1 MVLPFTTKLFLTVVL
16 PAVLP
21 IFNWVASPPKL
32 IVVAVVFAKL
42 NVVLPTVRLL
52 ATIFKLFWTFVIP
65 VLAPILTFVPL
76 AAILT
81 FAGEANKLNVD
92 CEVVKSPPL
101 TATSPDATML
111 LAYIFPNTKL
121 P

>member
-1 MVLPFTTKLFLTVVL
+1 M
-16 PAVLP
+16 
-21 IFNWVASPPKL
+21 
-32 IVVAVVFAKL
+32 AVVFAKL
-42 NVVLPTVRLL
+42 NVVLLTVRLL
-52 ATIFKLFWTFVIP
+52 PTIFKLFLTLVIP

-76 AAILT
+76 AAKLT
-81 FAGEANKLNVD
+81 FAGEANKLKVV

-111 LAYIFPNTKL
+111 LAYISPNTKL